1 VVITVARVLIL
12 GGVDSE
18 PRDDAGRLAAA
29 ADEVEAGRWKLD
41 VRPRAQR
48 QLTRLPEKI
57 AAAAAEFITGPLLDN
72 RGRVGHPCH
81 SAPELICVARAGLRQ
96 RSHMSI

>member
-1 VVITVARVLIL
+1 VLIL

-29 ADEVEAGRWKLD
+29 ADEAEADRWKLD

-57 AAAAAEFITGPLLDN
+57 A
-72 RGRVGHPCH
+72 R
-81 SAPELICVARAGLRQ
+81 LRQ
-96 RSHMSI
+96 SSSPALCWTTRAVSVIRVVPHPN